1 MIGPSCG
8 DASDI
13 ADLERAL
20 AEADA
25 IYARHAPPGTLVT
38 SRLVRLMIADGYD
51 RGRAVELDDAYN
63 EGYADGRRAGA

>member
-1 MIGPSCG
+1 MT

-20 AEADA
+20 AEAAA
-25 IYARHAPPGTLVT
+25 IYARRVPPGTRLDET
-38 SRLVRLMIADGYD
+38 LVRLMIAEGYD
-51 RGRAVELDDAYN
+51 RGRAVELDAAYD